1 MTTVVLQRGRVQPVW
16 AGHPWVF
23 AQAVAR
29 VDGAPSPGD
38 VVDVVD
44 PEGRFLGRGYWSPK
58 SAIPVR
64 IATRDP
70 SDPLDGA
77 SIGRALDRAAALRA
91 RFGLPSPETDGYR
104 LVHSEGDALPGL
116 VVDVLGRV
124 ATVQL
129 LTAGMKRREQDVFA
143 HVVRVTGARTV
154 IEVASEK
161 AQAREGFEATTQVVR
176 GADPTTIRFRERGLE
191 ITLAST
197 ITQKTGFYFDQRDNR
212 ALVEGLSRGARV
224 LDLYSFVGAFSLFAA
239 RGGAASVRAVDSSA
253 PALATA
259 SALAHQ
265 NGFDGRISFDKADAR
280 QRMRELAAA
289 KERFDVVV
297 LDPPKLAP
305 SIKDLERARSAYRRL
320 NADASRLVEPG
331 GILVSCSCSAA
342 MVADD
347 LIRAA
352 TLGARDAGRD
362 LTLVHSGQQG
372 HDHPTPSAFP
382 EGRYLKSVFFRV
394 T

>member
-1 MTTVVLQRGRVQPVW
+1 
-16 AGHPWVF
+16 
-23 AQAVAR
+23 
-29 VDGAPSPGD
+29 
-38 VVDVVD
+38 
-44 PEGRFLGRGYWSPK
+44 
-58 SAIPVR
+58 
-64 IATRDP
+64 
-70 SDPLDGA
+70 
-77 SIGRALDRAAALRA
+77 
-91 RFGLPSPETDGYR
+91 
-104 LVHSEGDALPGL
+104 
-116 VVDVLGRV
+116 
-124 ATVQL
+124 
-129 LTAGMKRREQDVFA
+129 
-143 HVVRVTGARTV
+143 
-154 IEVASEK
+154 
-161 AQAREGFEATTQVVR
+161 VVR